1 VSPPETEACNGT
13 KGAAPIGVKRGMIR
27 VAYGYYDQEPQP
39 ERPVIV
45 TVVGIL
51 GIVAGGLTL
60 LALPLSLLQFSGGFP
75 FGGAGGQLMQDP
87 AVRNWTIGSTA
98 ANAVLASLNIVAGIG
113 LLAMRRWAWLLAI
126 GVLAAGA
133 LWQIVGAIV
142 MQALDIMGKMWASMG
157 AMGDPNMAAMMQ
169 RMTGIMTVFGMIFWL
184 AVYATLIILLTL
196 PNVRKAFAN
205 R

>member
-1 VSPPETEACNGT
+1 MVEAVLP
-13 KGAAPIGVKRGMIR
+13 ASVKRGMIR
-27 VAYGYYDQEPQP
+27 VAYPQYYQQPEP

-51 GIVAGGLTL
+51 GIVAGGLVL
-60 LALPLSLLQFSGGFP
+60 LALPFSLLQFSSAFP
-75 FGGAGGQLMQDP
+75 FGGAGGQFMQDP
-87 AVRNWTIGSTA
+87 TVRNWTIASSA
-98 ANAVLASLNIVAGIG
+98 VNVVLACLDIVAGIG

-126 GVLAAGA
+126 GTLAAGA
-133 LWQIVGAIV
+133 LWYIAAVIA

-157 AMGDPNMAAMMQ
+157 AMGDPSMAAMMQ
-169 RMTGIMTVFGMIFWL
+169 RMTGVMTVFGMIFWL